1 MLGRISSEGA
11 VTSVALSV
19 DHIPDL
25 ASEAAR
31 IRALGGR
38 LEPYTIGGE
47 QMGPTR
53 VWLADKDTPGLSMTR
68 AFGDTVASSVGVI
81 AQPHV
86 MEIALEPEHQYLV
99 LCSDGIYEFMS
110 NDEIVGLVHAEAE
123 KGALPAQIAELL
135 VRTARHQWM
144 AEEDG
149 GVDDCTAIVCF
160 LTRGNLKPGAIT
172 PAPLP
177 AAGVSR
183 PSISR
188 HVACHMHRSK
198 HHL

>member
-1 MLGRISSEGA
+1 MNAIQYTGSSYFTGRKTVFSELA
-11 VTSVALSV
+11 VWSHEV
-19 DHIPDL
+19 
-25 ASEAAR
+25 
-31 IRALGGR
+31 
-38 LEPYTIGGE
+38 
-47 QMGPTR
+47 
-53 VWLADKDTPGLSMTR
+53 K
-68 AFGDTVASSVGVI
+68 VI
-81 AQPHV
+81 WMQ
-86 MEIALEPEHQYLV
+86 
-99 LCSDGIYEFMS
+99 
-110 NDEIVGLVHAEAE
+110 
-123 KGALPAQIAELL
+123 